1 MGFLNDM
8 ANILIAGG
16 SGLVGMA
23 LAKRLKSAGHF
34 ITLLSRSGK
43 KIEPYDSA
51 FSWDP
56 QKGHLNEQA
65 LDGVDGIV
73 NLAGAGIADKAWTN
87 SRKQEILDSRVKST
101 ELLLEVCR
109 KKGLLP
115 DVFVSAS
122 AVGWYGAVSD
132 TLLHTENE
140 PAANDFMG
148 ETCRKWEAA
157 ADGFEGVAQRVVK
170 IRTGVVLDTHQGALP
185 ELMKPFRFGLGAVL
199 GSGRQQIQWIH
210 ITDIARVFEEAL
222 FNPSFTGVYNA
233 SATENCSNREFTQ
246 TLGSVLKKP
255 VFPMG
260 VPSFALRLVL
270 GEMSAVVLEG
280 SRVSNEKLK
289 KTGFIFSY
297 PGLENALINL
307 VS

>member
-1 MGFLNDM
+1 M
-8 ANILIAGG
+8 ANILISGG

-23 LAKRLKSAGHF
+23 LAYRLKNQGHTL
-34 ITLLSRSGK
+34 TLLSRSGQ
-43 KIEPYDSA
+43 KIDPYDKA
-51 FSWDP
+51 FAWDP
-56 QKGHLNEQA
+56 QKGHLDEHA
-65 LDGVDGIV
+65 LDGVDAIV

-87 SRKQEILDSRVKST
+87 SRKQEILDTRVKST
-101 ELLLEVCR
+101 ELLLETCR
-109 KKGLLP
+109 KKQRSL

-122 AVGWYGAVSD
+122 AVGWYGAMSD

-157 ADGFEGVAQRVVK
+157 ADGFNGIAGRVVK
-170 IRTGVVLDTHQGALP
+170 IRTGVVLDAHQGALP
-185 ELMKPFRFGLGAVL
+185 KLMKPFSFGLGAVL
-199 GSGRQQIQWIH
+199 GSGKQQIPWIH

-246 TLGSVLKKP
+246 MLGRVLKKP
-255 VFPMG
+255 VFPIG

-270 GEMSAVVLEG
+270 GEMSTVVLEG
-280 SRVSNEKLK
+280 SRVSNELLRN
-289 KTGFIFSY
+289 TGFRFDY
-297 PGLENALINL
+297 PDLNSALKHL
-307 VS
+307 LQK